1 MSPSASNPLLRL
13 TEGMFSICLLDVD
26 IPLGAAL
33 PLEREKPLGGWSLQP
48 AIASRRWELS
58 VAVCNLDS
66 D

>member
-1 MSPSASNPLLRL
+1 
-13 TEGMFSICLLDVD
+13 MFSICLLDVD

-33 PLEREKPLGGWSLQP
+33 PLEREEPLGGWSLQP